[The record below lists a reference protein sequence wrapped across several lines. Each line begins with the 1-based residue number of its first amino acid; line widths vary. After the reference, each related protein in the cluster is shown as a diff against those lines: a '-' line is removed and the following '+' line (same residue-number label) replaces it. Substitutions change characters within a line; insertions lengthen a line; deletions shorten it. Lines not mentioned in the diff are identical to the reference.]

1 MSEEKVCDRY
11 CAKCIYSTGC
21 TDWGYVCNYYLET
34 GKRRPCPPGTGCTVK
49 STGKKIRYL
58 EQMRDIEWSKRML
71 EARKAKAVPHKKIC
85 KECGLEF
92 EAVYKNRSFCSKR
105 CKDRFHNRAK
115 RKRNKIPQGDK

>member
-21 TDWGYVCNYYLET
+21 DSWTYICNYYLET
-34 GKRRPCPPGTGCTVK
+34 GNRRPCPPGTGCTVK

-71 EARKAKAVPHKKIC
+71 AARKAKQAKAVPHKKIC

-92 EAVYKNRSFCSKR
+92 EAVYKKQIFCCQK
-105 CKDRFHNRAK
+105 CKNRFHNRAN
-115 RKRNKIPQGDK
+115 RKRNKIS

>member
-1 MSEEKVCDRY
+1 MADSCDRY
-11 CAKCIYSTGC
+11 CAKCIYSTGGA
-21 TDWGYVCNYYLET
+21 DWGHICNYYLET

-58 EQMRDIEWSKRML
+58 EQIRDIEWSKRML
-71 EARKAKAVPHKKIC
+71 EAKKAKAVPNKKIC

-92 EAVYKNRSFCSKR
+92 ETVYKKQSFCCTR

-115 RKRNKIPQGDK
+115 RKRNKIPHGDK